1 MEQPIYLDYN
11 ASTPLAAEVSE
22 CMLDLIRG
30 FHGNPSSSHSFG
42 QAARS
47 IVDNARAEVAGLL
60 CCSTS
65 EIIFTSGGT
74 ESNNL
79 AILGA
84 VEAAPDRK
92 NHVICSAVEHPSVK
106 QVFVHLSE
114 LGYDVTILSVDGS
127 GLVDPDELRRSI
139 GPGTILVS
147 VMHANNEVGTV
158 QPVRELASIAA
169 ESDVLFHT
177 DAAQSAGK
185 IDVSATGA
193 DMISLAGHKIYGP
206 KGTGVLFV
214 REGVDLRSHM
224 HGAGHERGLRPGTE
238 NVIGI
243 AGMGVACR
251 IAGMYLEKTGAHM
264 MNMRDRL
271 HSRLSML
278 TGAENIRLNGHPDRR
293 LPNTLSL
300 GFRGIRA
307 DGLMRELR
315 EAVAL
320 SAGAACHG
328 DGISLSPVL
337 EAMKVPLEWAAGT
350 IRFST
355 GRGTTP
361 EEIDD
366 ASAAVAEAVRRLRDR
381 GPE

>member
-1 MEQPIYLDYN
+1 MQQPIYLDYN

-30 FHGNPSSSHSFG
+30 FHGNPSSSHYFG

-47 IVDNARAEVAGLL
+47 VVEKARAEVAGLL
-60 CCSTS
+60 CCTKS

-84 VEAAPDRK
+84 VRAAAGQG
-92 NHVICSAVEHPSVK
+92 NHVICSAVEHPSVR
-106 QVFVHLSE
+106 QVCVHLSE
-114 LGYDVTILSVDGS
+114 LGYDVTVLQVDGS
-127 GLVDPDELRRSI
+127 GLVDPDELLQSI
-139 GPGTILVS
+139 GPGTVLVS

-158 QPVRELASIAA
+158 QPVRELAAVAA
-169 ESDVLFHT
+169 ESGVLFHT

-193 DMISLAGHKIYGP
+193 DMISLAGHKVYGP
-206 KGTGVLFV
+206 KGTGVLYV
-214 REGVDLRSHM
+214 KEGVDLRNHM

-251 IAGMYLEKTGAHM
+251 IAGMNLGRTGTHM

-271 HSRLSML
+271 HSRLSTL
-278 TGAENIRLNGHPDRR
+278 IGAENIRLNGHPDRR

-300 GFRGIRA
+300 GFRGVRA

-315 EAVAL
+315 DVVAL

-328 DGISLSPVL
+328 EGISLSPVL
-337 EAMKVPLEWAAGT
+337 EAMRVPLEWAAGT

-366 ASAAVAEAVRRLRDR
+366 ASTAVAESVRRLRDR